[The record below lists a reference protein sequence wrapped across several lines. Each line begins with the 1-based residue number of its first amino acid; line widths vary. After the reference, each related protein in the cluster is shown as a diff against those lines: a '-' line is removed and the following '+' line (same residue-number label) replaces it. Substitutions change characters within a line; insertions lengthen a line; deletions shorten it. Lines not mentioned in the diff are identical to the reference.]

1 MEHLREPAPS
11 VIGSGSTLVRRQGE
25 HMPAGRW
32 DLQGDLSTFSA
43 TDILQLLG
51 LARSTG
57 ILTVRRAG
65 GRDAEEVML
74 CLVSGK
80 PVYGYSRDLP
90 SPLDGL
96 VMAGWQGEGLWD
108 RVVRMVR
115 QGRVDKGALA
125 QALDRRVEEVVR
137 RMLKWR
143 QGEFTFLARRLAP
156 EMLVESDVSL
166 ESLILD
172 LVRRADEAGEEV
184 R

>member
-1 MEHLREPAPS
+1 
-11 VIGSGSTLVRRQGE
+11 
-25 HMPAGRW
+25 MPAGRW

-57 ILTVRRAG
+57 ILTVRKAG
-65 GRDAEEVML
+65 GREGEEAMV
-74 CLVSGK
+74 CLLSGR
-80 PVYGYSRDLP
+80 PVYAYSRDLP

-96 VMAGWQGEGLWD
+96 LMAGWQGEELWD
-108 RVVRMVR
+108 RVVQIVK
-115 QGRVDKGALA
+115 QGRVNKGALA
-125 QALDRRVEEVVR
+125 QVLARRVEEVVR
-137 RMLKWR
+137 RMLHWN

-156 EMLVESDVSL
+156 ESLVESDVSL

-172 LVRRADEAGEEV
+172 LVREADEAGEEV